1 MFNLTEYVS
10 YLANHDP
17 LMFIAQFIVLPL
29 GTLAAI
35 IGLGAWYKSRQQ
47 HKRDYS
53 FINSNNNS
61 SK

>member
-10 YLANHDP
+10 YIANYDP

-29 GTLAAI
+29 GTLATI
-35 IGLGAWYKSRQQ
+35 VGLDAWYKNRQQ

-53 FINSNNNS
+53 FIDGKS
-61 SK
+61 

>member
-1 MFNLTEYVS
+1 MFNLTEYVV
-10 YLANHDP
+10 YLSNNDP

-53 FINSNNNS
+53 FIDKKS
-61 SK
+61 